1 MDKKSSRT
9 NGPSGGRRV
18 IVSVRMSA
26 EERRLL
32 LEDAGHIGC
41 SASDLLR
48 RLAGQA
54 AGLGP
59 VLTASDRH
67 VLLDVLASLRSF
79 AQQVEALERTV
90 RHERSA
96 VPDDVTRVLTD
107 AAGAAQALAGLYVAM
122 VRDGRERLMGAAA

>member
-1 MDKKSSRT
+1 MDEKSSRT
-9 NGPSGGRRV
+9 NGRSGGRSV

-32 LEDAGHIGC
+32 LEDAGRIGC

-48 RLAGQA
+48 RLAGQT

-67 VLLDVLASLRSF
+67 VLSDVIASLRSF
-79 AQQVEALERTV
+79 AQQVEALERAV
-90 RHERSA
+90 RQGRGA

-122 VRDGRERLMGAAA
+122 VRDGRDRLMGAVG